1 MLEHYMIAKVIYAM
15 MGNKFVVD
23 VDSNGKYV
31 WFEFVLPGQ
40 PMNQGEIWKWRK
52 EVNPDE
58 LHIYISENFSRV
70 MDRITEHIKYHLS
83 QPHESNILNYYKKLL
98 KAFERSKSKIFND
111 SFKRELSGKLSFYF
125 AKEALFKLW
134 IPIPTYWGLATG
146 FSPLRPSRLSSL
158 IIFTSIPFISTHT
171 YVMCPLI
178 PKTPGQNYY

>member
-111 SFKRELSGKLSFYF
+111 SFKKGVIRQAEFLFRQRSFIQTLDTNPHLLGVGNGVLSIETIPAKLINHFHEHPIHQYTHMLC
-125 AKEALFKLW
+125 AL
-134 IPIPTYWGLATG
+134 
-146 FSPLRPSRLSSL
+146 
-158 IIFTSIPFISTHT
+158 
-171 YVMCPLI
+171 
-178 PKTPGQNYY
+178 